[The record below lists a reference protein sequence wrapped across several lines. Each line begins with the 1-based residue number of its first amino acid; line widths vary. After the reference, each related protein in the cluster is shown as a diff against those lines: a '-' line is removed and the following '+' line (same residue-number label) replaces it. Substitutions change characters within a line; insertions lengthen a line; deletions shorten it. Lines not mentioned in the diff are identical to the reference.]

1 MFGMKPFRFLPRS
14 VQVLLIINALAFIVT
29 LGGGE
34 LRGRVLFYGALI
46 PQFFV
51 EAWRFVSYMFIHG
64 GFWHFLFNMMVLWM
78 FGAEIAEN
86 MGDRRFLGL
95 YFFSG
100 IFAGLFSIP
109 FYLFGAL
116 SPYSLIVGASGAL
129 MGIFVAYYKFFP
141 NRMLLFLFFIPMR
154 MKTAIWVLVI
164 FDILLSH
171 TNDSVAHFTHLGGIL
186 AGFIFMELFY
196 GRGKLRELCDSI
208 RNRRVRQKRDV
219 GEGIEGEVSFLD
231 PEKQLDMI
239 LKKVEDEGLQS
250 LSEAEREYLLKEGER
265 LRARRRR

>member
-14 VQVLLIINALAFIVT
+14 VRVLLIINAVVFLVT
-29 LGGGE
+29 LVNAN
-34 LRGRVLFYGALI
+34 LRGQLLFYGALI

-51 EAWRFVSYMFIHG
+51 EAWRFVSYMFIHAN
-64 GFWHFLFNMMVLWM
+64 FWHFLFNMLVLWM

-154 MKTAIWVLVI
+154 MKTAIWVLVA
-164 FDILLSH
+164 FDVLLSH
-171 TNDSVAHFTHLGGIL
+171 TNDSVAHFTHLGGVL

-196 GRGKLRELCDSI
+196 GRGKLREWCDGF
-208 RNRRVRQKRDV
+208 RNRRVRQKRDL
-219 GEGIEGEVSFLD
+219 GEGLEGEVSFLD
-231 PEKQLDMI
+231 PEKQLDKI

-250 LSEAEREYLLKEGER
+250 LSEAERAYLLREGER